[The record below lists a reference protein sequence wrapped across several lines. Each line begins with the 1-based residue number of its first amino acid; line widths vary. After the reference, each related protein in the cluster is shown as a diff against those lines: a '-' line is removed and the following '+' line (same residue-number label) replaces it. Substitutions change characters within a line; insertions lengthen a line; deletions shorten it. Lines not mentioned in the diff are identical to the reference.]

1 VSGIIRELW
10 HSYCWLYVRRMKG
23 TSPGKEGKK
32 FELRILISLP
42 LHFLL
47 GTVLGRKI
55 EVRIYKIDNFF

>member
-1 VSGIIRELW
+1 
-10 HSYCWLYVRRMKG
+10 MKG